1 MQKTIKNTEQNG
13 EQNISECPGITL
25 GVSNTFDILKSPFV
39 ENMVNSD
46 ALFEYAKLGP
56 LLYD

>member
-1 MQKTIKNTEQNG
+1 MKNTEQNG

-25 GVSNTFDILKSPFV
+25 GVNNTFDILKSPFV